1 MVQGVVFGHP
11 FPHALRFYWAS
22 ISGGLTPVLGG
33 FYLDLRELLVVFQPF
48 HVVAPK
54 PRLSFEVQIVKWR
67 RASLGTGLFDVD
79 VGWQPHTGLEVQA
92 PTVEVQIIAV
102 ARMRSQSTIQSEDVD
117 FAVFPSDSSCQRPRR
132 R

>member
-1 MVQGVVFGHP
+1 MVQSVVFCHP

-54 PRLSFEVQIVKWR
+54 PRLSFEVQIVERR
-67 RASLGTGLFDVD
+67 RASLGTWLFDVD
-79 VGWQPHTGLEVQA
+79 VGWQPHTRLEVQA
-92 PTVEVQIIAV
+92 PTIEVQIIAV
-102 ARMRSQSTIQSEDVD
+102 ARMRSISTIEPDDVEV
-117 FAVFPSDSSCQRPRR
+117 AVFNPDSSCEKPLWR
-132 R
+132 